1 MSDSPPAKRK
11 YPNPVIDPNAK
22 EGSLKFTLN
31 NVSKMEIRNTQYF
44 PFQSL
49 GGFPWRCA
57 AERRKV
63 TTLANRR
70 YSQDDHNLHG
80 TGQHCKWDAI
90 TDPTKGFIKEDS
102 IKIEAAIRIKGATAK
117 SFRTK
122 SHYDFFSASEM
133 ADAVLTVE
141 DKDFHVSKQV
151 RDAKILILKTFYEY
165 RIDLIDRDDKL
176 EGILRIADIYDIKG
190 VLDEA
195 EKWLLSEKKLTLER
209 KLMYA
214 DRHRLQV
221 LQDHCLKKVTTCE
234 QIMALRRC
242 NEYKLYSSEFKVIL
256 FDMFADFSQ
265 YK

>member
-31 NVSKMEIRNTQYF
+31 N
-44 PFQSL
+44 
-49 GGFPWRCA
+49 
-57 AERRKV
+57 
-63 TTLANRR
+63 TLANRR

-141 DKDFHVSKQV
+141 DKDFHVSKQNV
-151 RDAKILILKTFYEY
+151 MKKRFLFLTYLQRILKTFYEY

-242 NEYKLYSSEFKVIL
+242 NEYKLYSSEFKV
-256 FDMFADFSQ
+256 AR
-265 YK
+265 